1 MVEESLKE
9 VAVDIRGKKSTE
21 RRTDDINPEGLAFIH
36 IAGDD
41 KSHEVT
47 GKAKGRVQA
56 AAGNVASDFSRSEKT
71 QANNESGE
79 GIITYQLGI

>member
-1 MVEESLKE
+1 MIEESLKE
-9 VAVDIRGKKSTE
+9 VAVDIRGKESTE

-36 IAGDD
+36 IASDD

-56 AAGNVASDFSRSEKT
+56 ASRNVTSDFSSSEKT
-71 QANNESGE
+71 EANNE
-79 GIITYQLGI
+79 